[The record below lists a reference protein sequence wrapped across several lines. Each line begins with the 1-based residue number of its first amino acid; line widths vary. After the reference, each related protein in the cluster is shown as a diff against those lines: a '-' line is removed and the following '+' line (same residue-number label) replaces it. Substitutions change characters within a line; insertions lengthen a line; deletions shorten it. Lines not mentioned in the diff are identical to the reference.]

1 MAESEKIIRKEI
13 LSEGK
18 ISFARFIQIA
28 LYHPKF
34 GYYSKI
40 NPIGTNSHYLTSP
53 YIHPAFG
60 AAFSKHIYLM
70 WKFMKYPS
78 KFQIVELGCS
88 TGILAETIY
97 SYSKSISSDF
107 ANSIQYIGIDRTINK
122 KTDFNS
128 VKSNLIPLKN
138 ISGCIIS
145 NELID
150 SLPFHRFKIINNEV
164 KEIYVT
170 IQNDK
175 FTSILDQ
182 PSSKK
187 IDQKLAQLKLQLPN
201 DFEGEI
207 CLEID
212 NLFKSINQSFE
223 KGFIVTVDY
232 GEERENLYGNKSRGT
247 MQTYY
252 KHTSGASPFQRVGE
266 QDITA
271 NIDFSSLIEEGI
283 LNKIRPVTLCSQ
295 KEFLEVFGIK
305 KWIENVQNSKLQ
317 QSKKQINLINMKKLI
332 HNQGLGNFKV
342 LIQEKNTGIKNA
354 NEILPQ
360 IDSDE
365 QNILNLPTPVNN
377 ISDFENHFSES
388 DHYKIYWSNFR

>member
-1 MAESEKIIRKEI
+1 LTQSEKIIRKEI

-34 GYYSKI
+34 GYYSRI

-60 AAFSKHIYLM
+60 AALSQHIYLM
-70 WKFMKYPS
+70 WKFMKYPN

-97 SYSKSISSDF
+97 SYSKSISLDF
-107 ANSIQYIGIDRTINK
+107 ANSIQYIGVDRTLNK

-128 VKSNLIPLKN
+128 IKSNLIPLKN

-150 SLPFHRFKIINNEV
+150 SFPFHRFKIINNEV

-170 IQNDK
+170 IKNNK
-175 FTSILDQ
+175 LISILDQ

-187 IDQKLAQLKLQLPN
+187 INQKLSQLKFQLPN
-201 DFEGEI
+201 NFEGEI
-207 CLEID
+207 FLEID
-212 NLFKSINQSFE
+212 NLFNSITQSLK

-232 GEERENLYGNKSRGT
+232 GEERENLYSNQSRGT
-247 MQTYY
+247 MQTYF
-252 KHTSGASPFQRVGE
+252 KHTSGASPFQRIGE

-271 NIDFSSLIEEGI
+271 NIDFSYLIEAGL
-283 LNKIRPVTLCSQ
+283 LNQIRPVSLCSQ
-295 KEFLEVFGIK
+295 KEFLEIFGIK
-305 KWIENVQNSKLQ
+305 KWIENIQNSKLE
-317 QSKKQINLINMKKLI
+317 QSKKQINLINIKKLI
-332 HNQGLGNFKV
+332 NNQGLGNFKI
-342 LIQEKNTGIKNA
+342 LIQEKNTNIKKA
-354 NEILPQ
+354 EEILPEIGTNQ
-360 IDSDE
+360 
-365 QNILNLPTPVNN
+365 QNFFNLPTPVNN
-377 ISDFENHFSES
+377 ISEVENTFMELA
-388 DHYKIYWSNFR
+388 HYRMH

>member
-1 MAESEKIIRKEI
+1 MTQSEKIIRKEI

-34 GYYSKI
+34 GYYSRI

-60 AAFSKHIYLM
+60 AALSQHIYLM
-70 WKFMKYPS
+70 WKFMKYPN

-97 SYSKSISSDF
+97 SYSKSISLDF
-107 ANSIQYIGIDRTINK
+107 ANSIQYIGVDRTLNK

-128 VKSNLIPLKN
+128 IKSNLIPLKN

-150 SLPFHRFKIINNEV
+150 SFPFHRFKIINNEV

-170 IQNDK
+170 IKNNK
-175 FTSILDQ
+175 LISILDQ

-187 IDQKLAQLKLQLPN
+187 INQKLSQLKFQLPN
-201 DFEGEI
+201 NFEGEI
-207 CLEID
+207 FLEID
-212 NLFKSINQSFE
+212 NLFNSITQSLK

-232 GEERENLYGNKSRGT
+232 GEERENLYSNQSRGT
-247 MQTYY
+247 MQTYF
-252 KHTSGASPFQRVGE
+252 KHTSGASPFQRIGE

-271 NIDFSSLIEEGI
+271 NIDFSYLIEAGL
-283 LNKIRPVTLCSQ
+283 LNQIRPVSLCSQ
-295 KEFLEVFGIK
+295 KEFLEIFGIK
-305 KWIENVQNSKLQ
+305 KWIENIQNSKLE
-317 QSKKQINLINMKKLI
+317 QSKKQINLINIKKLI
-332 HNQGLGNFKV
+332 NNQGLGNFKI
-342 LIQEKNTGIKNA
+342 LIQEKNTNIKKA
-354 NEILPQ
+354 EEILPEIGTNQ
-360 IDSDE
+360 
-365 QNILNLPTPVNN
+365 QNFFNLPTPVNN
-377 ISDFENHFSES
+377 ISEVENTFMELA
-388 DHYKIYWSNFR
+388 HYRMH

>member
-1 MAESEKIIRKEI
+1 MTDSEKIIRKEI

-40 NPIGTNSHYLTSP
+40 NPSGTNSHYLTSP

-60 AAFSKHIYLM
+60 AALSQHIYLM
-70 WKFMKYPS
+70 WKFMKYPN

-97 SYSKSISSDF
+97 SYSKSISLDF
-107 ANSIQYIGIDRTINK
+107 ANSIQYIGVDRTLNK

-128 VKSNLIPLKN
+128 IKSNLIPLKN

-150 SLPFHRFKIINNEV
+150 SFPFHRFKIINNEV

-170 IQNDK
+170 IKNNK
-175 FTSILDQ
+175 LISILDQ

-187 IDQKLAQLKLQLPN
+187 INQKLSQLKFQLPN
-201 DFEGEI
+201 NFEGEI
-207 CLEID
+207 FLEID
-212 NLFKSINQSFE
+212 NLFNSITQSLK

-232 GEERENLYGNKSRGT
+232 GEERENLYINQSRGT
-247 MQTYY
+247 MQTYF
-252 KHTSGASPFQRVGE
+252 KHTSGASPFQRIGE

-271 NIDFSSLIEEGI
+271 NIDFSYLIEAGL
-283 LNKIRPVTLCSQ
+283 LNQIRPVSLCSQ
-295 KEFLEVFGIK
+295 KEFFGNIWDK
-305 KWIENVQNSKLQ
+305 K
-317 QSKKQINLINMKKLI
+317 M
-332 HNQGLGNFKV
+332 
-342 LIQEKNTGIKNA
+342 
-354 NEILPQ
+354 
-360 IDSDE
+360 D
-365 QNILNLPTPVNN
+365 
-377 ISDFENHFSES
+377 
-388 DHYKIYWSNFR
+388 

>member
-1 MAESEKIIRKEI
+1 MTDSEKIIRKEI

-34 GYYSKI
+34 GYYSRI
-40 NPIGTNSHYLTSP
+40 NPIGANSHYLTSP

-60 AAFSKHIYLM
+60 AALSQHIYLM
-70 WKFMKYPS
+70 WKFMKYPN

-97 SYSKSISSDF
+97 SYSKSISLDF
-107 ANSIQYIGIDRTINK
+107 ANSIQYIGVDRTLNK

-128 VKSNLIPLKN
+128 IKSNLIPLKN

-150 SLPFHRFKIINNEV
+150 SFPFHRFKIVNNEV

-170 IQNDK
+170 IKNNK
-175 FTSILDQ
+175 LISILDQ

-187 IDQKLAQLKLQLPN
+187 INQKLSQLKFQLPN
-201 DFEGEI
+201 NFEGEI
-207 CLEID
+207 FLEID
-212 NLFKSINQSFE
+212 NFFNSITQSLK

-232 GEERENLYGNKSRGT
+232 GEERENLYVNQSRGT
-247 MQTYY
+247 MQTYF
-252 KHTSGASPFQRVGE
+252 KHTSGASPFQRIGE

-271 NIDFSSLIEEGI
+271 NIDFSYLIEAGL
-283 LNKIRPVTLCSQ
+283 LNQIRPVSLCSQ
-295 KEFLEVFGIK
+295 KEFLEIFGIK
-305 KWIENVQNSKLQ
+305 KWIENIQNSKLE
-317 QSKKQINLINMKKLI
+317 QSKKQINLINIKKLI
-332 HNQGLGNFKV
+332 NNQGLGNFKI
-342 LIQEKNTGIKNA
+342 LIQEKNTNIKKA
-354 NEILPQ
+354 EEILPEIDTNQQ
-360 IDSDE
+360 IFF
-365 QNILNLPTPVNN
+365 NLPTPVNN
-377 ISDFENHFSES
+377 ISEVENTFMEL
-388 DHYKIYWSNFR
+388 DHYRMH